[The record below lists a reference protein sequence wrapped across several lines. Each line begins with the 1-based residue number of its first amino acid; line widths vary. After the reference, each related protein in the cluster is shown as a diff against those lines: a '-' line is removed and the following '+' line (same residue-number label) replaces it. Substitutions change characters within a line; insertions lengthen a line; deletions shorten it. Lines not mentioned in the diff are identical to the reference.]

1 MERHSFHV
9 VDSDR
14 VLLLQRLRWSKQQ
27 QVGKVL
33 PSTKSY
39 STPLLFF
46 LPTAPLFRFS
56 RPSRVI
62 HAHTLRAL
70 GFRLVRSTQCV
81 SIFNSPFFFFPAVHL
96 PPPPCLPACLPS
108 SFLGFSLCPGFVVA
122 VTTQKSP
129 NSKATARQ
137 IVRH

>member
-33 PSTKSY
+33 PNTKSY

-70 GFRLVRSTQCV
+70 GFLLFRSTQCV

-96 PPPPCLPACLPS
+96 PPPPCLPACLPT
-108 SFLGFSLCPGFVVA
+108 FLFFRLFFVPRFRCRCHHA
-122 VTTQKSP
+122 KIP
-129 NSKATARQ
+129 K
-137 IVRH
+137 

>member
-1 MERHSFHV
+1 MLKKMERHSFHV

-33 PSTKSY
+33 PNTKSY

-70 GFRLVRSTQCV
+70 GFLLFRSTQCV
-81 SIFNSPFFFFPAVHL
+81 SIFNSPFFLPAVYL
-96 PPPPCLPACLPS
+96 PPLCLLACLPS

-129 NSKATARQ
+129 NSKPPH
-137 IVRH
+137 VK